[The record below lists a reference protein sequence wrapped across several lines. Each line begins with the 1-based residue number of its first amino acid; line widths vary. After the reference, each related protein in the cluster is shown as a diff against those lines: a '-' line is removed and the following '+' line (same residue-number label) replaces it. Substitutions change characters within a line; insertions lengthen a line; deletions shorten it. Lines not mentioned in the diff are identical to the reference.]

1 MDVDTITILIAI
13 VATFTTQFITLNR
26 KIDKNHAESVTKE
39 YLDLRLSG
47 FATKQDL
54 AALDSRLSGF
64 ATKEYLDSRLSEF
77 ATRDYLDSRLS
88 GFATKEDV
96 AALDSRLSGFATKE
110 DVAALDSRLS
120 GFATKEDVAALAEQV
135 SGIAADVRMI
145 CSRMAFV
152 EGYLARN
159 SGRPFVPYTHT
170 GSPSSGEDGDAT
182 EQAA

>member
-1 MDVDTITILIAI
+1 MDADTITILIAI
-13 VATFTTQFITLNR
+13 VAMFTTQFITLNR

-47 FATKQDL
+47 FATKQDV
-54 AALDSRLSGF
+54 AS
-64 ATKEYLDSRLSEF
+64 LDSRLSEF
-77 ATRDYLDSRLS
+77 ATKEYLDSRLS

-96 AALDSRLSGFATKE
+96 ALLAEQVSGFATKE
-110 DVAALDSRLS
+110 DVAL
-120 GFATKEDVAALAEQV
+120 LAEQV
-135 SGIAADVRMI
+135 SGIASDIRVI

-170 GSPSSGEDGDAT
+170 GSPSSGEDGDTT